1 MFFVNSHQ
9 PCSTKEFKSQ
19 VQALILNE
27 ETLLHLNQFYCK
39 WKAFAAEVLWWIF
52 VVSFCP
58 EWSSLSERWVLSGT
72 KFFFPVKILIVLL
85 SGVSG
90 DHSGRPKVEGQW
102 FNLLLLQCQTVFR
115 QDVDDQVAPSLFL
128 LICLKLWFLE
138 LNTWTNLLNWLS
150 FFFEVQIERSR
161 RVFPGCNGRV
171 VKALDLKSNGGFP
184 T

>member
-1 MFFVNSHQ
+1 MLV
-9 PCSTKEFKSQ
+9 STLKH
-19 VQALILNE
+19 AL
-27 ETLLHLNQFYCK
+27 TVCHV
-39 WKAFAAEVLWWIF
+39 AEVMSGKSGSVPELKTF
-52 VVSFCP
+52 FGLTLNTGYVKKPNLELVSFCP
-58 EWSSLSERWVLSGT
+58 DWSSLSERWVLSGT
-72 KFFFPVKILIVLL
+72 KFFFSMMILIVLF

-102 FNLLLLQCQTVFR
+102 FNLLHLQCQTVFR

-138 LNTWTNLLNWLS
+138 WSKWTNLLNWLS
-150 FFFEVQIERSR
+150 FCFEVQIERSR

-171 VKALDLKSNGGFP
+171 VKALDLKSNGDFP